1 MRLWTPEMA
10 QRKAPPGALFAC
22 DFPKIGGTNHPPQA
36 YVSPYREF
44 HMRVRVL
51 PQLVVLGTLLAA
63 VGCHFQVD
71 KGPNGENKNVK
82 IDTPLGGLHVRADQ
96 TAASD
101 LGLPVYPGAQVA
113 PGHDGDKSADV
124 HLGFGQ
130 FQLRVKVVTYETP
143 DQRDK
148 VIAFYKNAMGRFGD
162 VITCDGDSPV
172 GTPTMTGEGLS
183 CKEEH
188 HNNVQINGVSDDSC
202 FTLRAGSK
210 HHQHIFAIKSGGEG
224 TKFSLVELQLPTG
237 LDESSSKSSD

>member
-1 MRLWTPEMA
+1 
-10 QRKAPPGALFAC
+10 
-22 DFPKIGGTNHPPQA
+22 
-36 YVSPYREF
+36 
-44 HMRVRVL
+44 MRVRVL

-172 GTPTMTGEGLS
+172 A
-183 CKEEH
+183 
-188 HNNVQINGVSDDSC
+188 VSYTHLDVYKRQPQQPSGNRL
-202 FTLRAGSK
+202 FTRLPQRDRAQQQRLR
-210 HHQHIFAIKSGGEG
+210 
-224 TKFSLVELQLPTG
+224 LV
-237 LDESSSKSSD
+237 